1 MHKRN
6 IAALFFAGIGG
17 AILIITGYYGTSTG
31 FWGWAI
37 QIAILISPN
46 PLITDILIIG
56 LSILSFLSFMGGWTV
71 LLACLLIVL
80 GRHRT
85 AVYLIGIGAGMS
97 LMGLLWN
104 LAQMYLLG
112 SLDLATFMSKYQ
124 GLAWAGVI
132 FAMISREL
140 IRYGKDEPEEESL
153 DETQEEGVP
162 EGSPDEPTAS
172 EIIDDEG
179 DVGGQGGSDS
189 QTNSL

>member
-17 AILIITGYYGTSTG
+17 TILILTGYYGTSTG

-37 QIAILISPN
+37 QIAIAISPN
-46 PLITDILIIG
+46 PLITDILVIG

-71 LLACLLIVL
+71 LLGCLLIVL

-97 LMGLLWN
+97 LMGLIWN

-112 SLDLATFMSKYQ
+112 SLDLATFLSKYQ

-132 FAMISREL
+132 FAMIAREL
-140 IRYGKDEPEEESL
+140 IRYGKDKSEEESL
-153 DETQEEGVP
+153 NETQEEGIP
-162 EGSPDEPTAS
+162 EASPDEPAAS
-172 EIIDDEG
+172 EISTDKG
-179 DVGGQGGSDS
+179 DVGGQGESNS
-189 QTNSL
+189 QTNTL